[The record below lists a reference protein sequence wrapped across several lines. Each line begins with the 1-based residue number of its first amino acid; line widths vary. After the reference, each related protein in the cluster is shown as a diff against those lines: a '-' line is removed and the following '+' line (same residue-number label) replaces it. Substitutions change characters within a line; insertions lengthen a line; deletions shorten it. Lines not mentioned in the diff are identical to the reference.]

1 MKAILP
7 DFERETAVPLYLQ
20 LFGHM
25 RDMILSGDISP
36 GEKLPSLRNL
46 SESLE
51 ISLTTVS
58 QAYDQLL
65 VEGYIHSIP
74 KRGYFVSEMYYPG
87 TASGSKEAAP
97 DRQTP
102 KANQAPPADHT
113 ATADLPSREE
123 PQAQMFRAAEGPVIN
138 VPEMAYD
145 LSSFDFVKWKKCL
158 SRVLSEHPE
167 ALLFESEPQGEE
179 ALRQAIT
186 KYVYTSRG
194 VRCTPDQ
201 VVIAAGTQQ
210 ITAHMATILR
220 MMGIENVALEEPG
233 YAPVN
238 SMFRDRGFA
247 ISRVPVGA
255 DGIAI
260 ERLPM
265 NIRSAAYVA
274 PQNQFPTGAVM
285 PAGRRYRLLE
295 WAREND
301 SYIIEDDYDSELRY
315 FGKPALALQGIDTA
329 GRVVY
334 LGSFSSTL
342 FASIKISYMIL
353 PPKMAELFRSISS
366 EYTQSCSKTE
376 QLALALFMESGAY
389 QTGIRKLRRSY
400 SQKLRATLR
409 ALAPLTHL
417 TPHDTNSGVGL
428 LIDADPDALPKGK
441 TSGDLVKEAAEL
453 GIPVSLFSPSE
464 NSGPIRLDLYYSRL
478 PLDSIPGMIV
488 KLYEKWYDSN
498 E

>member
-65 VEGYIHSIP
+65 VEGYVHSIP

-87 TASGSKEAAP
+87 PASAGKEAAP
-97 DRQTP
+97 DRQTAS
-102 KANQAPPADHT
+102 ANQAPPAYH
-113 ATADLPSREE
+113 AAAADRPSTEE
-123 PQAQMFRAAEGPVIN
+123 PVIN

-158 SRVLSEHPE
+158 SRVLNEHPE

-210 ITAHMATILR
+210 ITAHIATILR

-428 LIDADPDALPKGK
+428 LIDADPEALPEGK
-441 TSGDLVKEAAEL
+441 APGDLVREAADL
-453 GIPVSLFSPSE
+453 GIPVSLLSPSE

-498 E
+498 K

>member
-87 TASGSKEAAP
+87 LPGGKEAAP
-97 DRQTP
+97 DRQTAS
-102 KANQAPPADHT
+102 ANQAPPAYH
-113 ATADLPSREE
+113 AAAADRPSTEE
-123 PQAQMFRAAEGPVIN
+123 PVIN

-158 SRVLSEHPE
+158 SRVLNEHPE

-210 ITAHMATILR
+210 ITAHIATILR

-428 LIDADPDALPKGK
+428 LIDADPEALPEGK
-441 TSGDLVKEAAEL
+441 APGDLVREAADL
-453 GIPVSLFSPSE
+453 GIPVSLLSPSE

-498 E
+498 K